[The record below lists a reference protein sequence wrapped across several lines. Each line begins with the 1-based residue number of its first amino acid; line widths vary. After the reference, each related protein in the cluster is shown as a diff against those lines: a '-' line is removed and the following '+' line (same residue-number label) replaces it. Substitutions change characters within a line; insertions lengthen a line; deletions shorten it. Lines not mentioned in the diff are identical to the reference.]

1 MTSPVRDPGE
11 TPQDSRRI
19 LLVDDHPIVR
29 QGLRRL
35 IETEPDL
42 KVCGEAATVREARIL
57 VRNSVPDAVVVD
69 IALRDGDGIELVTD
83 LHAHYPKLPLLVL
96 SMHDE
101 MIYAERLLEAGARG
115 FIMKQAAGAEFIAAL
130 RCVLA
135 GDTWASEAV
144 RAGMRRRQAAQAP
157 ADAGEPIERLSNR
170 ELQVLQLI
178 GRGRSSREV
187 AEILNLGLKTVES
200 HRQRIKRKLGLATGA
215 QLVGFATAWSAG
227 RALPP
232 GRNGG

>member
-1 MTSPVRDPGE
+1 MTSPAGDPGDA
-11 TPQDSRRI
+11 TVRVRRI

-29 QGLRRL
+29 QGLKRL

-42 KVCGEAATVREARIL
+42 NVCGEAATVREARMA
-57 VRNSVPDAVVVD
+57 VRDSVPDAVVVD

-83 LHAHYPKLPLLVL
+83 LHAHYPKLPMLVL

-101 MIYAERLLEAGARG
+101 MIYAERLLDAGARG
-115 FIMKQAAGAEFIAAL
+115 YVMKQAAGAEFIAAL

-135 GDTWASEAV
+135 GDSWASEAV
-144 RAGMRRRQAAQAP
+144 RAVMQRRRVAAAP
-157 ADAGEPIERLSNR
+157 ADARGPIERLSNR

-178 GRGRSSREV
+178 GRGRSTREV
-187 AEILNLGLKTVES
+187 ADVLNLGVKTVES

-215 QLVGFATAWSAG
+215 QLVGYATAWAAG

-232 GRNGG
+232 GRSGD

>member
-1 MTSPVRDPGE
+1 MTSRARDRGKAPGH
-11 TPQDSRRI
+11 TRRI

-42 KVCGEAATVREARIL
+42 EVCCEAATVREARMA
-57 VRNSVPDAVVVD
+57 VRSSDPDAVVVD

-101 MIYAERLLEAGARG
+101 AIYAARLLGAGARG
-115 FIMKQAAGAEFIAAL
+115 YIMKQAAGAEFIAAL

-135 GDTWASEAV
+135 GGTWTSQEIRARMQGARAAED
-144 RAGMRRRQAAQAP
+144 RAGAA
-157 ADAGEPIERLSNR
+157 GPIEGLSNR

-178 GRGRSSREV
+178 GRGRSTREI
-187 AEILNLGLKTVES
+187 AGILNLSVKTIES
-200 HRQRIKRKLGLATGA
+200 HRQRIKQKLGLATGA
-215 QLVGFATAWSAG
+215 QLVGYATAWAAG
-227 RALPP
+227 RAMPP
-232 GRNGG
+232 GRGEG

>member
-1 MTSPVRDPGE
+1 MTTDARDAVEPSP
-11 TPQDSRRI
+11 QARRI

-42 KVCGEAATVREARIL
+42 KVCGEAATVREARIA
-57 VRNSVPDAVVVD
+57 VRSSVPDAVVVD

-83 LHAHYPKLPLLVL
+83 LQAHHPKLPLLVL

-101 MIYAERLLEAGARG
+101 MIYAERLLDAGARG
-115 FIMKQAAGAEFIAAL
+115 YVMKQAAGAEFIAAL

-144 RAGMRRRQAAQAP
+144 LAGMRRRRAAEPPAEAGAP
-157 ADAGEPIERLSNR
+157 IDHLSNR

-178 GRGRSSREV
+178 GRGRSTREV
-187 AEILNLGLKTVES
+187 ADVLHLGVKTVES

-215 QLVGFATAWSAG
+215 QLVGFATAWAAG
-227 RALPP
+227 RAPLP
-232 GRNGG
+232 GRSGD

>member
-1 MTSPVRDPGE
+1 MTGPPREPGDA
-11 TPQDSRRI
+11 TTKARRI

-42 KVCGEAATVREARIL
+42 EVCGEAATVREARIA
-57 VRNSVPDAVVVD
+57 VRESVPDAVVVD

-101 MIYAERLLEAGARG
+101 AIYAERLLGAGARG
-115 FIMKQAAGAEFIAAL
+115 YIMKQAAGAEFIAAL
-130 RCVLA
+130 RCVL
-135 GDTWASEAV
+135 GGSTWASEAI
-144 RAGMRRRQAAQAP
+144 RTRMQGRRAP
-157 ADAGEPIERLSNR
+157 ADRPGEAGPIESLSNR

-178 GRGRSSREV
+178 GRGRSTREV
-187 AEILNLGLKTVES
+187 ADVLNLGVKTVES
-200 HRQRIKRKLGLATGA
+200 HRQRIKQKLGLATGA
-215 QLVGFATAWSAG
+215 QLVGFATAWAAG

-232 GRNGG
+232 GRGGD